1 MKKLK
6 NILHRTRWFLY
17 IGFLILSIKFLG
29 IYRSLVESRKSEPA
43 YVSSLEYK
51 KVEDGDVHSAY
62 LSVNR
67 KIQHIQ
73 DSVLDLRRSQIESGD
88 LYGYDEY
95 ISDLARINF
104 VEIQSGFAPNG
115 SGQGFNNPLFQLYS
129 EAVRTGGNHAPTE
142 QERQDAEDIYASITG
157 IQGSISD
164 QHPEW
169 DETFDSG
176 DTDVSWGDFFSW
188 ASRKYLKF
196 FPLIILLYTFWFF
209 VDAKVSRFMRRNPF
223 SFVLA
228 VGFYP
233 VVIFILIR
241 DLFITKARS
250 VIVEADYRR
259 TKDEFFSV
267 LSKDE
272 LGRIKDF
279 ARSSRKLFEWR
290 KELQEEG
297 RIFKHSFVLVLT
309 FTIFFGFMFRTTS
322 VCAESKSD
330 KRTEIYQFVKEK
342 TDSTV
347 SVWDFHQIDDGIL
360 PDIIP
365 WPRLLSQ
372 KIKFINKPYI
382 LENGFIPDIG
392 HVPNS
397 VSNQSLKTDLIY

>member
-1 MKKLK
+1 MYKDNENNFP
-6 NILHRTRWFLY
+6 NI
-17 IGFLILSIKFLG
+17 
-29 IYRSLVESRKSEPA
+29 SLNRQIQ
-43 YVSSLEYK
+43 
-51 KVEDGDVHSAY
+51 Y
-62 LSVNR
+62 L
-67 KIQHIQ
+67 Q
-73 DSVLDLRRSQIESGD
+73 DSILDLRRGQIKAGD
-88 LYGYDEY
+88 LYNYDEY
-95 ISDLARINF
+95 IGDLAQINLI
-104 VEIQSGFAPNG
+104 EIQNGFAPNG
-115 SGQGFNNPLFQLYS
+115 SGQVLSNPLLELYS
-129 EAVRTGGNHAPTE
+129 EAVRVGENHAPTE
-142 QERQDAEDIYASITG
+142 QEREDAENIYASITG
-157 IQGSISD
+157 IQGWISGESPD
-164 QHPEW
+164 W
-169 DETFDSG
+169 DETYDSEIS
-176 DTDVSWGDFFSW
+176 DFNWNDFFSW
-188 ASRKYLKF
+188 TFRKYLKF
-196 FPLIILLYTFWFF
+196 FPLIFLLYAFWFF
-209 VDAKVSRFMRRNPF
+209 TDGKVSKFMRRNPF

-228 VGFYP
+228 VVLYP
-233 VVIFILIR
+233 VVIFMLFR
-241 DLFITKARS
+241 DLFVTKARS
-250 VIVEADYRR
+250 FLAETDYRR

-297 RIFKHSFVLVLT
+297 RIFKHSFVLVLI

-347 SVWDFHQIDDGIL
+347 SVWDFNQIDDGVL